1 MEGVAAQRVSQARQM
16 GLQMRLVVRFQVY
29 AVVDGFVV
37 VKTTTQV
44 AIVVK
49 VGVVAIVLV
58 D

>member
-1 MEGVAAQRVSQARQM
+1 M

-49 VGVVAIVLV
+49 AGVVAIVLV

>member
-1 MEGVAAQRVSQARQM
+1 MEGVAAQRVLQARQM

-49 VGVVAIVLV
+49 AGVVAIVLV